1 MNRKTIMIVDDLPE
15 NLRLLAEILRQGGY
29 DIRAFPSGEL
39 ALRAISMVLPD
50 LILLDVNLPGI
61 DGYEVCRRLR
71 TDEGITNLPILFVSG
86 LNSTSDKVRAFNAG
100 GIDYV
105 TKPFQPQE
113 ILARVKVHLELKEMH
128 DLLASRNADLS
139 KSVAQ
144 QIRDRLDAQVSTVVA
159 MAKLTEHR
167 DDNTGQHI
175 NRICALSRMLAEK
188 IHELSNCNHIDSLF
202 IDTIFRA
209 SALHDI
215 GKVGVP
221 DKILLKQGPLTS
233 DEFGIIA
240 QHTVIGWQTL
250 SEVVEIYPNNAF
262 LNMGME
268 IARSHHEKW
277 DGSGYPDGLAGTAI
291 PLSARIVAV
300 SDVYDALRSQRP
312 YKDPFSHDRAVDI
325 ILEKRAVHFDPEV
338 VDAFEALSTEIDAAY
353 PSLLQSS
360 NESDT
365 G

>member
-128 DLLASRNADLS
+128 DLLASRNA
-139 KSVAQ
+139 
-144 QIRDRLDAQVSTVVA
+144 
-159 MAKLTEHR
+159 
-167 DDNTGQHI
+167 
-175 NRICALSRMLAEK
+175 
-188 IHELSNCNHIDSLF
+188 
-202 IDTIFRA
+202 
-209 SALHDI
+209 
-215 GKVGVP
+215 
-221 DKILLKQGPLTS
+221 
-233 DEFGIIA
+233 
-240 QHTVIGWQTL
+240 
-250 SEVVEIYPNNAF
+250 
-262 LNMGME
+262 
-268 IARSHHEKW
+268 
-277 DGSGYPDGLAGTAI
+277 
-291 PLSARIVAV
+291 
-300 SDVYDALRSQRP
+300 
-312 YKDPFSHDRAVDI
+312 
-325 ILEKRAVHFDPEV
+325 
-338 VDAFEALSTEIDAAY
+338 
-353 PSLLQSS
+353 
-360 NESDT
+360 
-365 G
+365 